1 MQRPSC
7 APASRYQD
15 YDPHQVSGRGNG
27 RELILFF
34 CLEVSFGSRLNRR
47 SNERRRN
54 MKYALL
60 IYAAEK
66 DWAEK
71 SEEEQGRIYTE
82 YMNYSVELKN
92 SGKMLSCEPLNPT
105 STATTIRVR
114 NGKTVPTDGPFADT
128 KEQLGGIYV
137 VDVKDLNEAITWAS
151 KIPDARIGSIEIR
164 PLMDVP
170 EM

>member
-1 MQRPSC
+1 
-7 APASRYQD
+7 
-15 YDPHQVSGRGNG
+15 
-27 RELILFF
+27 
-34 CLEVSFGSRLNRR
+34 
-47 SNERRRN
+47 

-66 DWAEK
+66 DWAKK
-71 SEEEQGRIYTE
+71 SKEEQGSIYNE
-82 YMNYSVELKN
+82 YMAYSVELKK
-92 SGKMLSCEPLNPT
+92 SGKMLSCEPLDPT

-137 VDVKDLNEAITWAS
+137 VDVKDLNEAIAWAS
-151 KIPDARIGSIEIR
+151 KIPDARTGSIEIR
-164 PLMDVP
+164 PLMNIP

>member
-1 MQRPSC
+1 MKG
-7 APASRYQD
+7 
-15 YDPHQVSGRGNG
+15 V
-27 RELILFF
+27 E
-34 CLEVSFGSRLNRR
+34 
-47 SNERRRN
+47 N

-66 DWAEK
+66 DWVEK
-71 SEEEQGRIYTE
+71 SKEEQGRIYTE
-82 YMNYSVELKN
+82 YMNYSIELKN

-114 NGKTVPTDGPFADT
+114 NSKTVPTDGPFADT

-137 VDVKDLNEAITWAS
+137 VDVKDLNEAIAWAS
-151 KIPDARIGSIEIR
+151 KIPDAQTGSVEIR

-170 EM
+170 EI

>member
-1 MQRPSC
+1 
-7 APASRYQD
+7 
-15 YDPHQVSGRGNG
+15 
-27 RELILFF
+27 
-34 CLEVSFGSRLNRR
+34 
-47 SNERRRN
+47 

-66 DWAEK
+66 DWVEK
-71 SEEEQGRIYTE
+71 SKEEQGRIYTE
-82 YMNYSVELKN
+82 YMNYSIELKN

-114 NGKTVPTDGPFADT
+114 NSKTVPTDGPFADT

-137 VDVKDLNEAITWAS
+137 VDVKDLNEAIAWAS
-151 KIPDARIGSIEIR
+151 KIPDAQTGSVEIR

-170 EM
+170 EI

>member
-1 MQRPSC
+1 
-7 APASRYQD
+7 
-15 YDPHQVSGRGNG
+15 
-27 RELILFF
+27 
-34 CLEVSFGSRLNRR
+34 
-47 SNERRRN
+47 

-71 SEEEQGRIYTE
+71 SQEEQKRIYDE
-82 YMNYSVELKN
+82 YWAYTIELKK
-92 SGKMLSCEPLNPT
+92 SGKMLSCEPLDPT

-137 VDVKDLNEAITWAS
+137 VDVKDLNEAMAWAA
-151 KIPDARIGSIEIR
+151 KIPDARCGSIEIR
-164 PLMDVP
+164 PLMNVP

>member
-1 MQRPSC
+1 
-7 APASRYQD
+7 
-15 YDPHQVSGRGNG
+15 
-27 RELILFF
+27 
-34 CLEVSFGSRLNRR
+34 
-47 SNERRRN
+47 

-66 DWAEK
+66 DWEK
-71 SEEEQGRIYTE
+71 KSKEEQGRIYND
-82 YMNYSVELKN
+82 YMAYTVTLKK

-105 STATTIRVR
+105 ATATTIRVR

-137 VDVKDLNEAITWAS
+137 VDVKDLNEAIAWAS
-151 KIPDARIGSIEIR
+151 KIPDAQTGSVEIR

-170 EM
+170 EI

>member
-1 MQRPSC
+1 MRFGGRVAVGRAGLAIFFARAVIGDPS
-7 APASRYQD
+7 
-15 YDPHQVSGRGNG
+15 
-27 RELILFF
+27 
-34 CLEVSFGSRLNRR
+34 R
-47 SNERRRN
+47 SSIPGKDVEP

-71 SEEEQGRIYTE
+71 SKEEQGRIYNE
-82 YMNYSVELKN
+82 YWAYSVELKK
-92 SGKMLSCEPLNPT
+92 SGKMVSCEPLDPT

-114 NGKTVPTDGPFADT
+114 DGKTVPTDGPFADT

-137 VDVKDLNEAITWAS
+137 VEVKDLDEAMAWAAR
-151 KIPDARIGSIEIR
+151 IPDARTGCIEIR
-164 PLMDVP
+164 PLMNVP

>member
-1 MQRPSC
+1 MKGE
-7 APASRYQD
+7 SRD
-15 YDPHQVSGRGNG
+15 
-27 RELILFF
+27 
-34 CLEVSFGSRLNRR
+34 
-47 SNERRRN
+47 

-60 IYAAEK
+60 IYAAEN

-71 SEEEQGRIYTE
+71 SNEEQGRIYAE
-82 YMNYSVELKN
+82 YMNYSAELKK

-114 NGKTVPTDGPFADT
+114 NGKTIPTDGPFADT

-137 VDVKDLNEAITWAS
+137 VDVKDLDEAIIWAS
-151 KIPDARIGSIEIR
+151 KIPDARNGSIEIR

>member
-1 MQRPSC
+1 
-7 APASRYQD
+7 
-15 YDPHQVSGRGNG
+15 
-27 RELILFF
+27 
-34 CLEVSFGSRLNRR
+34 
-47 SNERRRN
+47 

-71 SEEEQGRIYTE
+71 SKEEQGSIYAE
-82 YMNYSVELKN
+82 YWNYSGELKK
-92 SGKMLSCEPLNPT
+92 SGKMISCEPLDPT

-114 NGKTVPTDGPFADT
+114 DGKTIPTDGPFADT

-137 VDVKDLNEAITWAS
+137 IDVKDLNEAITWAS
-151 KIPDARIGSIEIR
+151 KIPDARTGSIEVR
-164 PLMDVP
+164 PLMNIP